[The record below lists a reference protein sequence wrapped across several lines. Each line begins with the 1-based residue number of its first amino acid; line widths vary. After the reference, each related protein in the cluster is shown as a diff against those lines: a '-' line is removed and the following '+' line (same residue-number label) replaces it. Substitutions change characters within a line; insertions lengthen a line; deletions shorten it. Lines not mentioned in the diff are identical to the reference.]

1 MTRTLIIRDGDNEYG
16 GRIGTVKSTRLG
28 YEDHGILTA
37 DIIVEW
43 PGGGVSVGGYCLD
56 EPVDRDRS
64 NWNREGTA
72 YGLDHIIR
80 ILEAVGVEKWEQL
93 VGQKVIVLFD
103 GTSEWGARSVGLAHA
118 TDEGKVFVM
127 KEHAEYWQG
136 KEEA

>member
-1 MTRTLIIRDGDNEYG
+1 MSRTLIIQDGENEYG
-16 GRIGTVKSTRLG
+16 GQIGTIRATRLG

-37 DIIVEW
+37 DITVEW

-56 EPVDRDRS
+56 QNDKDRGRGS
-64 NWNREGTA
+64 RKGTA

-80 ILEAVGVEKWEQL
+80 ILEVVGVSKWESL
-93 VGQKVIVLFD
+93 VGQKVIVLFN
-103 GTSEWGARSVGLAHA
+103 GTSVWGAQSVGLAHA

-127 KEHAEYWQG
+127 KEHAEYWNG